1 MATVSNAGVAS
12 IVLALGLVTATRHGV
27 AASYTFEPKHTEVR
41 FACSIGLGTQ
51 RGRFTRVDG
60 EVEYEAAAPDSTQVS
75 ARVATASL
83 TTGEPIMDDTLK
95 GSDFFNVTSHPSMVF
110 VSRSVHSAGA
120 HAAVMKG
127 DMTVNGITRPVKL
140 AVSFVPGVA
149 RSKYEES
156 GLEFMARTH
165 IKRSAFNMT
174 AFPAMASDDVE
185 IEIDALLRK
194 KP

>member
-1 MATVSNAGVAS
+1 MATFSNAGAAS
-12 IVLALGLVTATRHGV
+12 VVLALGLVLAARPGG

-60 EVEYEAAAPDSTQVS
+60 QVEYEPAAPDTTKVR

-83 TTGEPIMDDTLK
+83 TTGEPMMDDTLK
-95 GSDFFNVTSHPSMVF
+95 GSDFFNVRSYPRMVF
-110 VSRSVHSAGA
+110 VSRSVHSTGA
-120 HAAVMKG
+120 HTAVMKG
-127 DMTVNGITRPVKL
+127 DMTVNGITRPVRL
-140 AVSFVPGVA
+140 AVSIAPEQAKRG
-149 RSKYEES
+149 RD
-156 GLEFMARTH
+156 GLEFVARTH
-165 IKRSAFNMT
+165 IKRSLFNMT

>member
-1 MATVSNAGVAS
+1 MVTFFNAGVAS
-12 IVLALGLVTATRHGV
+12 VVLALGLVLAARPGG

-60 EVEYEAAAPDSTQVS
+60 QVEYEPAAPDTTKVS

-83 TTGEPIMDDTLK
+83 TTGEPMMDDTLK
-95 GSDFFNVTSHPSMVF
+95 GSDFFNVGSYPRMIF
-110 VSRSVHSAGA
+110 VSRSVHATGA
-120 HAAVMKG
+120 HTAVMKG

-140 AVSFVPGVA
+140 AVSIAQSEAKRGRDA
-149 RSKYEES
+149 
-156 GLEFMARTH
+156 LEFVARTH
-165 IKRSAFNMT
+165 IKRSLFNMT

>member
-1 MATVSNAGVAS
+1 MATFSNAGAAS
-12 IVLALGLVTATRHGV
+12 GVLALGLVLAARPGG

-41 FACSIGLGTQ
+41 FACSIGLGMQ

-60 EVEYEAAAPDSTQVS
+60 QVEYEPAAPDTTKVS

-83 TTGEPIMDDTLK
+83 TTGEPMMDDTLK
-95 GSDFFNVTSHPSMVF
+95 GSDFFNVRSYPRMVF
-110 VSRSVHSAGA
+110 VSRSVHATGA
-120 HAAVMKG
+120 HTAVMKG

-140 AVSFVPGVA
+140 AVSIAPGEA
-149 RSKYEES
+149 QSKRGGG
-156 GLEFMARTH
+156 GLEFVARTH
-165 IKRSAFNMT
+165 IKRSLFNMT